1 MPTYGYVCNNCHHEF
16 DAFQSITA
24 KPLRQCPACGKNTLK
39 RLIGTGAGIIFKG
52 SGFYCTDYRSDGYKS
67 AAKSETSSSSS
78 SKAPEKKPDAK
89 SETTSETK
97 SETKEPKKKKSA

>member
-1 MPTYGYVCNNCHHEF
+1 MPTYAYVCGNCHHEF

-24 KPLRQCPACGKNTLK
+24 KPLRECPACGKNALR

-52 SGFYCTDYRSDGYKS
+52 SGFYCTDYRSDGYKN
-67 AAKSETSSSSS
+67 AAKSETGGSSTG
-78 SKAPEKKPDAK
+78 KAAEKKPDAK

-97 SETKEPKKKKSA
+97 SEPKEPNKKKSE